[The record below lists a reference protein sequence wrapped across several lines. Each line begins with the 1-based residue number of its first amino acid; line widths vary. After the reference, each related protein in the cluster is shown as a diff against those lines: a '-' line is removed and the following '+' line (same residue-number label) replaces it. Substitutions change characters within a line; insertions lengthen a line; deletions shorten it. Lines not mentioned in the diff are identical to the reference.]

1 MKLAPLSLKRL
12 LLISF
17 LSAVLTLMVGTQ
29 RHSLAQVERSPDSA
43 EIVVEGDASHR
54 DMEPSDVEAP
64 NDEEAATEEAT
75 TEESVAEE
83 SVAEESATEESA
95 TEESAAEETNTEE
108 TDAAERPTETERFSR
123 KLMLQADSEYLAG
136 NHAAA
141 EALYRE
147 AKNESWLIPFQL
159 TAPLPEPFSDP
170 AKLTPA
176 GGVYWRE
183 AQSGIEN
190 DRLSQTLTALDLLT
204 SEFPEFTPGVAQY
217 AQVLQ
222 ANERGD
228 DAIAMLEEALT
239 LYPANPDLLL
249 TQVDVLMD
257 NEQWIEATIASRQ
270 FVALNEDHP
279 AAPQQR
285 LLAEENLGRFQSE
298 TREVIRNGAIAN
310 VFTGVLGYAFT
321 GSIFGPFTA
330 ANSAVLLLQGE
341 NAVGQQ
347 YANQIEQQL
356 PMLQHPEAVGYVRE
370 LGRRLSLA
378 TGRSDLDYE
387 FFVILDPNLN
397 AFALPGGKIF
407 VNAGAI
413 LKTNSEA
420 ELAGLLSH
428 ELSHSVLSHGFQLAT
443 QSNLTSSL
451 TQYLPYGGIIN
462 NVFLSGYSRQMERQ
476 ADIVG
481 TQILAASR
489 YAADGVYNV
498 MVTLNEEAGDRTVP
512 TWIASHPN
520 PEDRVGYLQTIVER
534 GGYNRYAY
542 EGVASHEAIQTIVAR
557 ELAAYE
563 AEQAAENGEQT
574 IEGMP
579 DEESGAQSETQGET
593 QSETQGEERTDL
605 YEAVDRFDW

>member
-1 MKLAPLSLKRL
+1 MYKIEPRLDSLYRLGVHNTNLRFFTVLSIANSLRHLTAVLDRFSCKINLASAPMKLPSLSLKRL
-12 LLISF
+12 LLIAF
-17 LSAVLTLMVGTQ
+17 LSAVLTLMIGTR
-29 RHSLAQVERSPDSA
+29 RHSFAQVKQSSA
-43 EIVVEGDASHR
+43 PVEIIEEDTHSSE
-54 DMEPSDVEAP
+54 MEPSEVEAP
-64 NDEEAATEEAT
+64 NVEGTATEDT
-75 TEESVAEE
+75 T
-83 SVAEESATEESA
+83 AEESATEESA
-95 TEESAAEETNTEE
+95 TEADTTENGTAAIEIEDTEDTEE
-108 TDAAERPTETERFSR
+108 IERLTEPERFSR

-136 NHAAA
+136 NYAAA
-141 EALYRE
+141 DVLYRE
-147 AKNESWLIPFQL
+147 AKNESWFVPFQL
-159 TAPLPEPFSDP
+159 TAPFHEPFSVPDN
-170 AKLTPA
+170 LSPA
-176 GGVYWRE
+176 GSVYWRE

-190 DRLSQTLTALDLLT
+190 DRLSLSLTALDLLT

-217 AQVLQ
+217 AKVLQ

-228 DAIAMLEEALT
+228 EAITMLEEALT

-249 TQVDVLMD
+249 TQVNVLMA

-279 AAPQQR
+279 AAAEQR

-310 VFTGVLGYAFT
+310 VFTGVLRNAFT
-321 GSIFGPFTA
+321 GSIIGPFTD

-356 PMLQHPEAVGYVRE
+356 PMLQHPEAIGYVRE
-370 LGRRLSLA
+370 LGRRLSQA

-387 FFVILDPNLN
+387 FFVILDPSLN

-413 LKTNSEA
+413 LKTDSEA

-481 TQILAASR
+481 TQILAAS
-489 YAADGVYNV
+489 
-498 MVTLNEEAGDRTVP
+498 
-512 TWIASHPN
+512 
-520 PEDRVGYLQTIVER
+520 
-534 GGYNRYAY
+534 
-542 EGVASHEAIQTIVAR
+542 
-557 ELAAYE
+557 
-563 AEQAAENGEQT
+563 
-574 IEGMP
+574 
-579 DEESGAQSETQGET
+579 
-593 QSETQGEERTDL
+593 
-605 YEAVDRFDW
+605 